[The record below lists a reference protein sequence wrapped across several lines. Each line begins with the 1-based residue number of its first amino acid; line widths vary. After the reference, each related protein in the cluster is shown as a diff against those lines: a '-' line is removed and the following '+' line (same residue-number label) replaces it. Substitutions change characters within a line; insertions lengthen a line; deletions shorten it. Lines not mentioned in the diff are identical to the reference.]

1 MKASLNASQGKSA
14 LPFLPHR
21 LQLWVKCDEA
31 ALCMKEANLK
41 EKKQGKCKEKE
52 EQSETDGVR
61 ALLRMSIPITHQ

>member
-1 MKASLNASQGKSA
+1 MALGKNLMKQ
-14 LPFLPHR
+14 
-21 LQLWVKCDEA
+21 
-31 ALCMKEANLK
+31 ALCMSKANLWQSPS